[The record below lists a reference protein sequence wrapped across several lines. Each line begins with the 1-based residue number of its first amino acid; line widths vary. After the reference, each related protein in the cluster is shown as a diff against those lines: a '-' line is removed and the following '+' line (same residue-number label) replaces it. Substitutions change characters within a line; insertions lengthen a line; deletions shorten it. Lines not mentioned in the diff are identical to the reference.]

1 MQNENKAIGTESTAF
16 LRDSNLSASARGVL
30 ATMLSMPTDSTINV
44 EKLSEMLPDG
54 KTSISTALHLL
65 EKNGYF
71 KRERVQTTNGR
82 FSWRYRFSG
91 EPVFINDTDRRT
103 E

>member
-1 MQNENKAIGTESTAF
+1 MSNEKQEISTENTAF

-30 ATMLSMPTDSTINV
+30 ATMLSMPTDSSINIG
-44 EKLSEMLPDG
+44 KLSEMLPDG

-65 EKNGYF
+65 EQNGYF
-71 KRERVQTTNGR
+71 KRERVKTANGR
-82 FSWRYRFSG
+82 FSWCYRFSG
-91 EPVFINDTDRRT
+91 DPVFIDKSDRRT